1 MSKVLLCIFI
11 ASGLLVGCKKKNK
24 VVLPKTV
31 ALPPAAAN
39 AKPQAPEEALRGLN
53 DVVTAYSMT
62 HEGRAPSTL
71 DQLVKEGVIREI
83 PPLPPGRKFVLDKN
97 GRVIITR

>member
-1 MSKVLLCIFI
+1 MIKVLLCILI
-11 ASGLLVGCKKKNK
+11 ATGLLVGCKRKKQ
-24 VVLPKTV
+24 VVMPKTV

-39 AKPQAPEEALRGLN
+39 AKPQTPQEALRTLN

-97 GRVIITR
+97 GRVVIR